1 MLCIDYVEV
10 HRAEGETSERR
21 HANFGCNRPRAKR
34 AATDRQSHHS
44 SAGNIETILDLSAD
58 YVCPTLRCD
67 ARQCVFTQ
75 ASSTS
80 FQAQVARTSAY
91 PPVTDML
98 LQLIEPLTRQGC
110 SWRA

>member
-44 SAGNIETILDLSAD
+44 SAGNIETVLDLSAD
-58 YVCPTLRCD
+58 YVYPTLRRLTHSDGCD
-67 ARQCVFTQ
+67 ARQLLLITM
-75 ASSTS
+75 S
-80 FQAQVARTSAY
+80 
-91 PPVTDML
+91 L
-98 LQLIEPLTRQGC
+98 LQRATTARNTQVCESHVFLSEATC
-110 SWRA
+110 SLP